1 MGRLAL
7 IGGGQPAGGETL
19 SIDRHVVAMTGHD
32 RPTVLFI
39 PTASMDR
46 EDGIE
51 AFHTL
56 YGEQLGCEVRTLEII
71 RHGPSVEDMRRALSW
86 AQIIYIGGGK
96 TRRMLALWRAY
107 GLDTELL
114 RIYRETDK
122 VLVGISAGAIW
133 WFKQAHCDV
142 SEVERNYDTV
152 KGIGLFNGYVCPH
165 FNNPERNKDFMAALR
180 QTDEIGVGIEDHAAL
195 VIDGDRITLHQ
206 SREHAMAYLLPV
218 EGDQR
223 SMVPFS
229 EAIFKKELGI

>member
-19 SIDRHVVAMTGHD
+19 SIDRHVVEMSGHEH
-32 RPTVLFI
+32 PTVLFI

-56 YGEQLGCEVRTLEII
+56 YGEQLGCDVRTLEII
-71 RHGPSVEDMRRALSW
+71 RHGPSVEDMRRALDW

-107 GLDTELL
+107 GLDAELL
-114 RIYRETDK
+114 RIYRETNK

-133 WFKQAHCDV
+133 WFERAHCDV
-142 SEVERNYDTV
+142 SEVERAYDAVT
-152 KGIGLFNGYVCPH
+152 GIGLFKGYVCPH
-165 FNNPERNKDFMAALR
+165 FNDPERQKDYMVALR
-180 QTDEIGVGIEDHAAL
+180 STDEVGVGIEDHAAI
-195 VIDGDRITLHQ
+195 VIDGDRLQLVQ
-206 SREHAMAYLLPV
+206 SREHAMAYLLPID
-218 EGDQR
+218 GDQR
-223 SMVPFS
+223 AMIPFS
-229 EAIFKKELGI
+229 EELFKNVLGI